1 MKTYR
6 ILLTTLGFI
15 SATLLFSCEESS
27 TSDLQDVQLC
37 LNKAEQGAAS
47 ACVQKIAGDTSPLA
61 YSLRCSAIF
70 IDQGFGD
77 AASFVDALDS
87 INGGTG
93 CSGTCSST
101 VAALTSL
108 SFASGDLSDSNVRN
122 ANNAAAEAAFANCSK
137 ADAKIYTQIAS
148 LFQLGT
154 LTTMA
159 AATLGGGV
167 GSGPGGSFTDS
178 DIQAALTDPAVTPAV
193 VGTIV
198 TITYENTC
206 ANTEDASDSTKE
218 YCAQLQTAIAGG
230 ATPADI
236 GSCLLNTLK
245 TPGYVC
251 P

>member
-27 TSDLQDVQLC
+27 TASLQDVQLC
-37 LNKAEQGAAS
+37 INKAEQGSAA
-47 ACVQKIAGDTSPLA
+47 ACVEKISGDTSPLA

-87 INGGTG
+87 INGGTSCG
-93 CSGTCSST
+93 GTCSST

-108 SFASGDLSDSNVRN
+108 SFSSGNLADANVRT

-159 AATLGGGV
+159 AASLGGGT
-167 GSGPGGSFTDS
+167 GSGPGGSFTET
-178 DIQAALTDPAVTPAV
+178 DIQTALTDPAVTPAV

-206 ANTEDASDSTKE
+206 SNTENASDSTKE
-218 YCAQLQTAIAGG
+218 YCGQLSTAIAGG
-230 ATPADI
+230 ATPTDI
-236 GSCLLNTLK
+236 GNCLLNTLK

>member
-1 MKTYR
+1 MKNNR
-6 ILLTTLGFI
+6 LILTAIGFI
-15 SATLLFSCEESS
+15 TATLLFSCEESS
-27 TSDLQDVQLC
+27 TSDLQNVQLC
-37 LNKAEQGAAS
+37 LNKAEVGQAAG
-47 ACVQKIAGDTSPLA
+47 CVSKISGDNSPLA

-101 VAALTSL
+101 VSAITSL
-108 SFASGDLSDSNVRN
+108 SFASGDLSDSNVRA
-122 ANNAAAEAAFANCSK
+122 ANNAAAESAFQNCSK

-159 AATLGGGV
+159 AATIGGGT
-167 GSGPGGSFTDS
+167 GSGPGGSFTES
-178 DIQAALTDPAVTPAV
+178 DIQTALTDPAVTPAL

-198 TITYENTC
+198 TVTYENTC
-206 ANTEDASDSTKE
+206 ADTENASDSTKE
-218 YCAQLQTAIAGG
+218 YCTQLADAIAGG
-230 ATPADI
+230 ATPTDI
-236 GSCLLNTLK
+236 GSCLLNTLAN
-245 TPGYVC
+245 PAYVC